1 MFIIFLGCAV
11 IDFIWGFIGERSVP
25 AGVIS
30 VVGGLLGTAWY
41 LLLDNWI
48 TLLLTGSQDNENSSL
63 SQR

>member
-30 VVGGLLGTAWY
+30 VVGGLLGTASY